1 MRDAPRFKVVA
12 HRGDRTRYPENTLIG
27 LESALKKRVA
37 YIEFDLQMNADGVLI
52 LLHDSN
58 LKNTAGVD
66 ASVLTMTN
74 DALKTISVHEP
85 ERFQDDYYPTPIPNL
100 DDVLDLIRQYPD
112 IHALVEI
119 KTASLKHWGLEK
131 VMDLLLLKLKDFSE
145 QCILISF
152 NKAAIAY
159 TQKHS
164 ELKVGWI
171 LRKYNDDYL
180 QKAQQLNPEYLIC
193 NKTKVP
199 HDKPVLKGDWEWML
213 YGIHTYEEAIHYSML
228 GSNLMETDDIC
239 ALLQLARAE
248 NDGL

>member
-1 MRDAPRFKVVA
+1 MRDTPRFKVVA

-27 LESALKKRVA
+27 LESALKKGVP
-37 YIEFDLQMNADGVLI
+37 YIEFDLQMNTDGELF

-66 ASVLTMTN
+66 ASILTMSTE
-74 DALKTISVHEP
+74 DIKEISVHEP
-85 ERFQDDYYPTPIPNL
+85 KRFQDDFHPTPIPTF
-100 DDVLDLIRQYPD
+100 DDVLALIKQYPETK
-112 IHALVEI
+112 ALVEI

-131 VMDLLLLKLKDFSE
+131 VMDLLLFKLKDFPD
-145 QCILISF
+145 QCVLISF
-152 NKAAIAY
+152 NKAAVAY

-171 LRKYNDDYL
+171 LSKYNEAYL
-180 QKAQQLNPEYLIC
+180 KKAKELNPEYLIC

-199 HDKPVLKGDWEWML
+199 HDKPVLQGDWDWML

-228 GSNLMETDDIC
+228 GSPLMETDDIC

-248 NDGL
+248 SK